1 MKNRRTALCLAA
13 LGLSMAAGT
22 AQADVLLEQL
32 PDYVNAFFSD
42 SSGNWPDQEVA
53 ENFVL
58 ASSNTVGQ
66 VGFWGV
72 YFPHNVPSDSFT
84 VNIYADGG
92 SVPGALL
99 LSQAGTASRVDTGND
114 AFGADVYE
122 YNIELSSPFAAAGGV
137 QYWIS
142 VVNSTGAGLSGSW
155 GWMTSAGDTVG
166 AYSAD
171 SAGTWNPLGASSSL
185 RLQTV
190 VPAPASLALA
200 GLMGLG
206 AARRRR

>member
-13 LGLSMAAGT
+13 LGLAMASGT
-22 AQADVLLEQL
+22 AQADVLVEQL

-42 SSGNWPDQEVA
+42 YTGGWPDQEVA

-58 ASSNTVGQ
+58 GSSDTVGQ

-72 YFPHNVPSDSFT
+72 YFPNNVPSDAFT
-84 VNIYADGG
+84 VNIYADAGNL
-92 SVPGALL
+92 PGALL
-99 LSQAGTASRVDTGND
+99 SSQTGSASRVDTGVD
-114 AFGADVYE
+114 AFGVDVYE
-122 YNIELSSPFAAAGGV
+122 YNMVLSSPFAAAGGV
-137 QYWIS
+137 QYWVS
-142 VVNSTGAGLSGSW
+142 VVNSTNSGPANSW
-155 GWMTSAGDTVG
+155 GWVTSAADTLG
-166 AYSAD
+166 AFSAD
-171 SAGTWNPLGASSSL
+171 STGTWNPLGASSSL

-206 AARRRR
+206 AMRRRR